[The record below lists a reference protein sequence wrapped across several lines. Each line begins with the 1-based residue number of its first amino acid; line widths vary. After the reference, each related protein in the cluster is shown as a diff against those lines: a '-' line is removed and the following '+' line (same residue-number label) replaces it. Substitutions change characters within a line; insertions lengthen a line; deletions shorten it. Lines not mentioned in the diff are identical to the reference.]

1 MAQFARV
8 LDTFP
13 YEGNA
18 TESDLEI
25 RGQVVLVSADNIPSA
40 PDTVVA
46 EWAGN
51 VVIFRRDELEY
62 L

>member
-13 YEGNA
+13 YEGNP